1 MTYLLFLPPIALWS
15 SGYRGLG
22 GLGRQESAKYPNY
35 FGGKSPCQTRN
46 PREGHQETVLIA
58 GGTQVYHLFWIY
70 HHTGIPLVFRLDIQF
85 FSWCLVFWV
94 GLGDLNVIG
103 FLKKSMVVSG
113 SPKRW

>member
-1 MTYLLFLPPIALWS
+1 MSDQEPPGRT
-15 SGYRGLG
+15 SGNCTNSWGYTGVPFILD
-22 GLGRQESAKYPNY
+22 
-35 FGGKSPCQTRN
+35 
-46 PREGHQETVLIA
+46 
-58 GGTQVYHLFWIY
+58 Y

-85 FSWCLVFWV
+85 FSWCLVVWV